1 MKKIISIIK
10 TLLVLYTALIFM
22 SIYPMLITV
31 GRESFD
37 LTKWLDADQY
47 FVRPIYISLILVL
60 LTYVI
65 SAVLMV
71 LDKKIKNRL
80 PNSINTTFFLFL
92 RWGIEFRLTIWINIR
107 FYIILMF
114 RQGFVAAQV
123 EHAVGPRRVVVA
135 IGAAAAIV
143 QRAAPI
149 DDAAHMLE
157 QFTRIDQEQGQFAAH
172 GGLASMHLDAQHVEH
187 RFGHVIDCAMRH
199 RIHRRASAQA
209 FERFG

>member
-114 RQGFVAAQV
+114 RQGFRKINIMMFHITDKIIILVS
-123 EHAVGPRRVVVA
+123 
-135 IGAAAAIV
+135 
-143 QRAAPI
+143 
-149 DDAAHMLE
+149 
-157 QFTRIDQEQGQFAAH
+157 F
-172 GGLASMHLDAQHVEH
+172 
-187 RFGHVIDCAMRH
+187 RFHC
-199 RIHRRASAQA
+199 S
-209 FERFG
+209 